1 MGDFLKSIYKKSG
14 IGIDRKVNLDS
25 LKLATPFLESIIESD
40 IFLKVGCNLCDSNGY
55 FFNNKSDGSFGKVV
69 SICNCAINAN
79 NYNKAYSF
87 WKNSNIPKKLIMRY
101 KFSIWDSSGINFD
114 RIINIMKEKDEKSW
128 IYIHGNAGTG
138 KTYLAILIAKMCLL
152 KEYSVFYIK
161 TVDLLD
167 RLRPN
172 GGEDSNK
179 LMNKCKDVN
188 VLILDDI
195 GHEKM
200 SEWVRER
207 MFSLISSRWDNGL
220 LTVFTS
226 NFDIENI
233 KDKINEAVYSRI
245 KGESYEIL
253 INGKDKRLN

>member
-14 IGIDRKVNLDS
+14 VGIDRKIDLES
-25 LKLATPFLESIIESD
+25 LKSATPFLESIIENNS
-40 IFLKVGCNLCDSNGY
+40 FLKVGCNLCNGSGY
-55 FFNNKSDGSFGKVV
+55 FLEDKADNNFGKVV
-69 SICNCAINAN
+69 SICNCSINVN
-79 NYNKAYSF
+79 NYNNAYNI
-87 WKNSNIPKKLIMRY
+87 WKVSNIPKKLIIRY
-101 KFSIWDSSGINFD
+101 KFDMWDNSGIDFN
-114 RIINIMKEKDEKSW
+114 RIVNIIKEKDDKSW

-138 KTYLAILIAKMCLL
+138 KTYLAILIAKVCLL
-152 KEYSVFYIK
+152 KEQSVFYIK

-233 KDKINEAVYSRI
+233 KDKINDAVYSRV
-245 KGESYEIL
+245 KGESYVIL
-253 INGKDKRLN
+253 MNGKDKRLN